1 MGLNAA
7 VGHHSEVDGIAFHGA
22 FVVVLVF
29 VSFVV
34 ARNARH
40 ALRHET
46 DSVACDLTVPY
57 GQTVP
62 LTSSE
67 KSGGSRYFLAV
78 NLEIKPVVVG
88 ISPIVFHGSL
98 PFTSDVC
105 SRRRCTSL
113 VPLSQQPENTRY
125 HRETNEQRR

>member
-1 MGLNAA
+1 MPSSFPTAAFAAARPSESCIKFHLLLHSVGGEVNWRMGLNAA
-7 VGHHSEVDGIAFHGA
+7 VGHHSEVDGITFHGA

-67 KSGGSRYFLAV
+67 KSGGS
-78 NLEIKPVVVG
+78 G
-88 ISPIVFHGSL
+88 
-98 PFTSDVC
+98 
-105 SRRRCTSL
+105 
-113 VPLSQQPENTRY
+113 
-125 HRETNEQRR
+125 